1 MNNAKVRNPRWGH
14 LIYLIGAS
22 FLIGALAFF
31 NRYPLVFSDS
41 GTYIREAFLLEPPP
55 DRPIGYSLIIRA
67 VTWRSTLW
75 TVVLFQSGMLAWLL
89 WETLRKMIPA
99 QVVLWRAHLLLTL
112 VLVLC
117 TSMPWYAAQ
126 IMPDIFTPMIALIF
140 YLLFRAPE
148 LGIVKRGF
156 LWICLFFFLI
166 THNAHVAMAALLL
179 VGMAII
185 RLLRKNAFAW
195 PRFWPNLGGMALV
208 LASGITFIAWFN
220 GQNGMRPVFAPAA
233 NVFFSGRLCENRL
246 LGDFLDEHCADRN
259 YALCPYK
266 DELPMIPGDFIWPEK
281 SISTRLAPR
290 MTVADTLLAPMVH
303 DLLSEPKYLGRFL
316 RSSLVASMVQLFQV
330 NAVSGLSPYQQDS
343 APYRE
348 INDRIPWE
356 LSSYTTALQYNGAWW
371 DTGFSNRVAQLALIL
386 ALCVLAW
393 SRPAWKAHPQL
404 RTLVPLLLVWVVL
417 NAVVT
422 ASLANVY
429 DRLQSRVAWLAV
441 LSACVALAQTAWGKR
456 LMMRLES
463 DDGDG

>member
-1 MNNAKVRNPRWGH
+1 MSNAKARDGRLNH
-14 LIYLIGAS
+14 LLYLIGAT

-67 VTWRSTLW
+67 VTWQSTLW
-75 TVVLFQSGMLAWLL
+75 TVVLFQAGMLAWLL
-89 WETLRKMIPA
+89 WETLRKVLPPT
-99 QVVLWRAHLLLTL
+99 VVLWRAHLLLTL

-126 IMPDIFTPMIALIF
+126 IMPDIFTPMIVLIL

-148 LGIVKRGF
+148 LGVVKRSF
-156 LWICLFFFLI
+156 LWTCLFFFLI

-179 VGMAII
+179 VGMAIL
-185 RLLRKNAFAW
+185 RLVRKGWLAW

-208 LASGITFIAWFN
+208 LISGVAFISWYN
-220 GQNGMRPVFAPAA
+220 GQNGMRTVFSPGA
-233 NVFFSGRLCENRL
+233 NVFLSARLCENRL
-246 LGDFLDEHCADRN
+246 LGDFLNEHCADRD

-266 DELPMIPGDFIWPEK
+266 DELPMIPGDFIWAEN
-281 SISTRLAPR
+281 SISTRLAPK
-290 MTVADTLLAPMVH
+290 MTMADSLLAPMVH

-316 RSSLVASMVQLFQV
+316 RSSLVASVTQLFQV
-330 NAVSGLSPYQQDS
+330 NAVSGLSPYELGS

-348 INDRIPWE
+348 VADRLPWE
-356 LSSYTTALQYNGAWW
+356 LSTYNSSMQANGAWR
-371 DTGFSNRVAQLALIL
+371 DTGFSNRVVQLAMFL
-386 ALCVLAW
+386 ALFVLARTR
-393 SRPAWKAHPQL
+393 SAWKAHPQL
-404 RTLVPLLLVWVVL
+404 RLLVPLLLVWMVL

-429 DRLQSRVAWLAV
+429 DRLQSRVAWLVV
-441 LSACVALAQTAWGKR
+441 LAACLVLMQTAWCRR
-456 LMMRLES
+456 LMEKS
-463 DDGDG
+463 DFRTA